1 MTEQEVA
8 LKLND
13 HDHEIKSLKHRVSD
27 VEKKQ
32 TEIETLTLSVSKL
45 AVNMQHMLE
54 EQREQNQRLKAL
66 ESAPADEVKT
76 IHKTLLTAVI
86 TTVVGAIVGA
96 ILALIIH

>member
-1 MTEQEVA
+1 MTEQELA

>member
-27 VEKKQ
+27 AEKKQ

>member
-86 TTVVGAIVGA
+86 TTIVGAIVGA

>member
-66 ESAPADEVKT
+66 ESAPVDEVKT
-76 IHKTLLTAVI
+76 IHKTLITTVI

>member
-54 EQREQNQRLKAL
+54 EQREQSQRLKAL